1 MRQVRKGARIVFVPG
16 NHDEALREYCGTN
29 FGGIEIVSDA
39 IHETTDAAA
48 PQVNGV
54 VKTYERLSAELSR
67 LGVSDLFLTPANFRS
82 CALPGY
88 PEIRLAIPNSARLRS
103 WIKKLSPDYI
113 HVATEGPI
121 GWLTRRVCR
130 REGRPLA
137 VDLNANHIA
146 LNRLKL
152 AAAQY
157 LTQQEFYELFGDAD
171 RKSNVALFDTKLV
184 QHLDRETAAYWN
196 SLDLR
201 GRRRIEVFARNFYR
215 TGLLGRFITAAHA
228 IARLHGVD
236 PSRLMQAQTIE
247 EQRAMF
253 ERDLAPLLKRRAV
266 RWMINRPASLFGL
279 GIPPAQYRALV
290 GELFRSSGI
299 RARLWRTEH
308 RRVTALPDARA
319 IWRAQSERRPRQH
332 PPR

>member
-1 MRQVRKGARIVFVPG
+1 MT
-16 NHDEALREYCGTN
+16 E
-29 FGGIEIVSDA
+29 
-39 IHETTDAAA
+39 AA
-48 PQVNGV
+48 PTTRQASAALVGAAGNRSALFSTEGLV
-54 VKTYERLSAELSR
+54 ERLFTAAFSGLVYPQIWEDPVVDLDALQLTSTSR
-67 LGVSDLFLTPANFRS
+67 VVTIASGGCNVMSYATVS
-82 CALPGY
+82 
-88 PEIRLAIPNSARLRS
+88 PEHIA
-103 WIKKLSPDYI
+103 
-113 HVATEGPI
+113 
-121 GWLTRRVCR
+121 
-130 REGRPLA
+130 A

-171 RKSNVALFDTKLV
+171 RKSNVVLFDTKLV

-196 SLDLR
+196 SLDWR
-201 GRRRIEVFARNFYR
+201 GRRRIEVFTRNFYR

-266 RWMINRPASLFGL
+266 RWIINRPASLFGL
-279 GIPPAQYRALV
+279 GIPPAQYRALAGDHEEGIAEV
-290 GELFRSSGI
+290 LRRRLERLACGFPLSEIISLVRHSGAAMADRTCRTLSPTNSHRHGRLRS
-299 RARLWRTEH
+299 
-308 RRVTALPDARA
+308 RRSTLSRKG
-319 IWRAQSERRPRQH
+319 
-332 PPR
+332 